1 MDARL
6 PAHIEVGALIRAA
19 ESEGGFG
26 MVIQKGERDAGTI
39 LVILLE
45 NGRDG
50 RAYERMPQ
58 LDGTRAWTCSK
69 RQETADP
76 IAFTDYVS
84 RRAQQDPD
92 LWVIEL
98 DAAKPERLIGMG
110 A

>member
-19 ESEGGFG
+19 EAEGGFG

-39 LVILLE
+39 LVVLLE

-50 RAYERMPQ
+50 RVYERMPQ
-58 LDGTRAWTCSK
+58 LDGSRAWICSK
-69 RQETADP
+69 RQEMADSL
-76 IAFTDYVS
+76 AFSDYLS
-84 RRAQQDPD
+84 RRAQQDSD

-98 DAAKPERLIGMG
+98 DAAKPERLIGIG